1 MKQTFCM
8 FLLIL
13 ILLGCNRNSKK
24 KVYHAPISA
33 NKDTIIKLSKL
44 QKLFVIG
51 DFDGNGKQDTL
62 FQHNFSKKTQTE
74 IEKSPDVFQNDWDN
88 VVKWFYNQDSD
99 LYLTTNQNN
108 SDTLH
113 LGEAQGLYCLINIGD
128 NNGDNKD
135 EIALVID
142 KLDFSRVNNC
152 EIYSLCNEKWTELKH
167 FGIHEGS
174 FDFNTEKVP
183 VFSKITDFLENQNGK
198 WVYRD
203 YLQDTYENE
212 EQVGKMK
219 RLKLEKC
226 N

>member
-1 MKQTFCM
+1 M
-8 FLLIL
+8 
-13 ILLGCNRNSKK
+13 
-24 KVYHAPISA
+24 
-33 NKDTIIKLSKL
+33 
-44 QKLFVIG
+44 QKLFVVG

-62 FQHNFSKKTQTE
+62 FQHNFSKQTQTE

-88 VVKWFYNQDSD
+88 VVKWFDNQDSD
-99 LYLTTNQNN
+99 LYLTTNKSN

-113 LGEAQGLYCLINIGD
+113 LGAGQGLYCLINIGD
-128 NNGDNKD
+128 NNDDHKD

-152 EIYSLCNEKWTELKH
+152 EIYSLCNKKWTELKH

-174 FDFNTEKVP
+174 FDFNNEKVP
-183 VFSKITDFLENQNGK
+183 VFDKIKDFLEKQNGK

-212 EQVGKMK
+212 SEAGKMK
-219 RLKLEKC
+219 KLKLKKC